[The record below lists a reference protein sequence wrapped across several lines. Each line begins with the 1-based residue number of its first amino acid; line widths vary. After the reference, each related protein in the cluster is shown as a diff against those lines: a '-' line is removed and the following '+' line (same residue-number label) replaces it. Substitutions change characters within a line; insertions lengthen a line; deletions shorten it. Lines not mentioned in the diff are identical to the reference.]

1 MVATAVHAYKD
12 GVIDR
17 ILPRSGMPLPPD
29 WVLQNPA
36 DWLEGWRETL
46 HQVLQKS
53 GISGEE
59 VIGLGI
65 DFTAC
70 TVLPTTAFGT
80 RLIIESFT
88 REGLPVEHILSG
100 GD

>member
-1 MVATAVHAYKD
+1 
-12 GVIDR
+12 
-17 ILPRSGMPLPPD
+17 MPLPPD